1 MSDQPEPLLVGE
13 MEVLAGRGK
22 AWTRCIRL
30 ASVPGLAVTE
40 ARGRPGS
47 WIVTHAESGFAV
59 LPGDGTTSYGA
70 PWSEAIRYMLAL
82 AGLPVDWT
90 APANKLGVRDADMP
104 PLGPGFVAFN
114 DIVTMRTCP
123 ERHV

>member
-13 MEVLAGRGK
+13 LEVLAGRGK

-47 WIVTHAESGFAV
+47 WIVTHAPSGFAV
-59 LPGDGTTSYGA
+59 LPGDGMTSFGA
-70 PWSEAIRYMLAL
+70 PWAEAVRYMLAL
-82 AGLPVDWT
+82 SAMPIDWT
-90 APANKLGVRDADMP
+90 ASVGELGLRSADMP
-104 PLGPGFVAFN
+104 PLGPAFVPFN
-114 DIVTMRTCP
+114 DILTMRACP